1 MAAGLTAL
9 PQAPSW
15 LQVAGGGPPK
25 KGKEKERRVDK
36 RERKGEGYKKER
48 RQGRRLRKEGRK
60 RQTVGKQGR
69 MGGGIEK
76 RKYEGREEGWT
87 PPILSLIHI

>member
-1 MAAGLTAL
+1 
-9 PQAPSW
+9 
-15 LQVAGGGPPK
+15 
-25 KGKEKERRVDK
+25 VDK

-87 PPILSLIHI
+87 PPILRCGCAPDYSWKGQSDKAAHKVG